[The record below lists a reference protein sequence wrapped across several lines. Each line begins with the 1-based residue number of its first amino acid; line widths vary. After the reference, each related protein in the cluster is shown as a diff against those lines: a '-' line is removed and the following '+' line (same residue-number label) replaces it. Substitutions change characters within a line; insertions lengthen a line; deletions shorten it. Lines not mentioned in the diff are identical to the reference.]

1 MKKRLV
7 FICWLSI
14 AMVQAMAQ
22 TTKPAVLVVGNGNAA
37 ASAAIQ
43 AAVSGVKTTILL
55 QAGGFDIS
63 PIAGDLTTGIQ
74 ADFLKRI
81 YAAKGLKD
89 SSLTIPFD
97 KQTANDVLVKWTDTL
112 KNLTVI
118 KNVMWTKADR
128 SGSSW
133 TFRLNDGQTIKPRV
147 LIHAGDAKLQAALAI
162 KTLPGNYEVP
172 LDYEKTLY
180 RTSLAANN
188 ATVVPMYNFFILDQE
203 NLLWLKSDDNM
214 LIGQAAG
221 AIAAYAGFFGTK
233 TSVANLKVIQGEL
246 INYKLNLMPF
256 SDIKQTDANWKAIQ
270 FVGVTGVLKAVIQ
283 DKKAEFLPDKLVG
296 AEEVKQP
303 IKDFYYKA
311 QIWFDDHKGEALSM
325 KALIDLVCY
334 VGQKS
339 PQSTPKEIEKKWK
352 TAYKFNTDFDLN
364 RLVNRRE
371 FAVILQDYMPPFN
384 VNVDKNGKVV
394 R

>member
-1 MKKRLV
+1 MKKRLF
-7 FICWLSI
+7 FIFWLSV
-14 AMVQAMAQ
+14 AVVQVMAQ
-22 TTKPAVLVVGNGNAA
+22 TTKPAVLVIGNGNAA

-55 QAGGFDIS
+55 QAGGFDIN
-63 PIAGDLTTGIQ
+63 PATGDLNAGIQ
-74 ADFLKRI
+74 AEFLKRI
-81 YAAKGLKD
+81 HTAKGLKD

-97 KQTANDVLVKWTDTL
+97 KQIANEVLVKWTDTL

-118 KNVMWTKADR
+118 KNVLWTKADR
-128 SGSSW
+128 SGSNW

-147 LIHAGDAKLQAALAI
+147 LIHAGDVKLQAALAI
-162 KTLPGNYEVP
+162 KALPGSCEIP

-188 ATVVPMYNFFILDQE
+188 ATVVPMYNFFVPDQE
-203 NLLWLKSDDNM
+203 NLLWLKSDDSM

-233 TSVANLKVIQGEL
+233 TSLANLKVIQGEL

-256 SDIKQTDANWKAIQ
+256 ADIKQTDANWKAIQ

-283 DKKAEFLPDKLVG
+283 DKKAEFLPDKLV
-296 AEEVKQP
+296 ATEEVKQP

-311 QIWFDDHKGEALSM
+311 QIWFDDHKGEALAL
-325 KALIDLVCY
+325 KAVIDLVCY

-339 PQSTPKEIEKKWK
+339 PETTPKEIEKKWK
-352 TAYKFNTDFDLN
+352 TTYKFSTDFDLN
-364 RLVNRRE
+364 RLINRRE